1 MKNILNDWE
10 KNINQEDK
18 IIYDKMIEI
27 ISDNNI
33 SSSSKSFNIYAKN
46 CQNESIEPKQITS
59 MAPGINNY
67 YHQRAKQVKKKY
79 LETREI

>member
-33 SSSSKSFNIYAKN
+33 SCSSKPFNAIK
-46 CQNESIEPKQITS
+46 E
-59 MAPGINNY
+59 
-67 YHQRAKQVKKKY
+67 
-79 LETREI
+79 

>member
-33 SSSSKSFNIYAKN
+33 SSSSKSFNVIK
-46 CQNESIEPKQITS
+46 E
-59 MAPGINNY
+59 
-67 YHQRAKQVKKKY
+67 
-79 LETREI
+79 

>member
-33 SSSSKSFNIYAKN
+33 SSSSKSFNAIKEWIKISFFFSEKRRGFYISSPN
-46 CQNESIEPKQITS
+46 IMFYEII
-59 MAPGINNY
+59 I
-67 YHQRAKQVKKKY
+67 KKK
-79 LETREI
+79 R

>member
-33 SSSSKSFNIYAKN
+33 SSSSKSSNAI
-46 CQNESIEPKQITS
+46 
-59 MAPGINNY
+59 
-67 YHQRAKQVKKKY
+67 KY
-79 LETREI
+79 K

>member
-1 MKNILNDWE
+1 MDNIQKYGPYKIDNLSNENLKNILNDWE

-33 SSSSKSFNIYAKN
+33 SSSSKSFNAIK
-46 CQNESIEPKQITS
+46 E
-59 MAPGINNY
+59 
-67 YHQRAKQVKKKY
+67 
-79 LETREI
+79 

>member
-33 SSSSKSFNIYAKN
+33 SSSSKSFNAIK
-46 CQNESIEPKQITS
+46 EWIKISFFFLKKRGVSIFHHQI
-59 MAPGINNY
+59 
-67 YHQRAKQVKKKY
+67 
-79 LETREI
+79 

>member
-46 CQNESIEPKQITS
+46 CQNESIEPKQIAS
-59 MAPGINNY
+59 MAPGIYNY
-67 YHQRAKQVKKKY
+67 NHQRAKQVKKKY

>member
-33 SSSSKSFNIYAKN
+33 SSSSKSFN
-46 CQNESIEPKQITS
+46 
-59 MAPGINNY
+59 
-67 YHQRAKQVKKKY
+67 
-79 LETREI
+79 EIKE

>member
-33 SSSSKSFNIYAKN
+33 SSSSKSFN
-46 CQNESIEPKQITS
+46 
-59 MAPGINNY
+59 
-67 YHQRAKQVKKKY
+67 V
-79 LETREI
+79 

>member
-10 KNINQEDK
+10 KNINQEYK

-33 SSSSKSFNIYAKN
+33 SSSSKSFNAIK
-46 CQNESIEPKQITS
+46 E
-59 MAPGINNY
+59 
-67 YHQRAKQVKKKY
+67 
-79 LETREI
+79 